1 MLADVSKSK
10 RYNSTRAQGLISQ
23 GAFSGA
29 DMTRKIYSEK
39 RDLIHKSRE
48 AMLSAVQIYNN
59 PLITFKTES
68 FIVLSL
74 IAWTYLL
81 HAHYRS
87 ERIDYRYFSQTGKR
101 KKFVRNPDGSIRYW
115 DLRECVSKNI
125 CPLDKNTK
133 NNLVFLIGLRNQV
146 EHRKANGLDS
156 YLSARYQACALNFNH
171 YLKKLFG
178 GKLGLDQSLALS
190 LQFAELD
197 YTQSRV
203 IKDKE
208 DLIPEGIISYIS
220 AFDSKLTNPEIE
232 SERFA
237 YRLLF
242 TKVTAKRQGQADRVI
257 EFIDPKS
264 DLAKNISKEY
274 WVKEETEKPKLSAT
288 QVLRKVRETGLQ
300 NFGMHQHT
308 LFWKKHDGKNP
319 SKGYGTMI
327 VKTWYWYQHWVTF
340 IIGELSKEAEKAR
353 TESAATAIS
362 PVVQPS

>member
-1 MLADVSKSK
+1 MS
-10 RYNSTRAQGLISQ
+10 
-23 GAFSGA
+23 
-29 DMTRKIYSEK
+29 RKIYSEK
-39 RDLIHKSRE
+39 RDLIHKARE

-59 PLITFKTES
+59 PLISFKTES

-87 ERIDYRYFSQTGKR
+87 ESVEYRYFTKAGKR
-101 KKFVRNPDGSIRYW
+101 KKFIRNPDGSIRYW
-115 DLRECVSKNI
+115 DLRECISKAI
-125 CPLDKNTK
+125 SPVDKNTK
-133 NNLVFLIGLRNQV
+133 NNLEFLIGLRNQV
-146 EHRKANGLDS
+146 EHAKANGLDS

-171 YLKKLFG
+171 YLKKLYG
-178 GKLGLDQSLALS
+178 DKYGLDQSLALS

-197 YTQSRV
+197 YTQSKV

-208 DLIPEGIISYIS
+208 NLIPEDIISYIS
-220 AFDSKLTNPEIE
+220 VFDSKLTSPEIE

-288 QVLRKVRETGLQ
+288 QVVRKVGEAGFHH
-300 NFGMHQHT
+300 FGMHQHT
-308 LFWKKHDGKNP
+308 LFWKEHDGKNP
-319 SKGYGTMI
+319 SKGYGTMV
-327 VKTWYWYQHWVTF
+327 VKSWYWYQHWPTF
-340 IIGELSKEAEKAR
+340 IIGELTKDAERRNKEG
-353 TESAATAIS
+353 AATAS
-362 PVVQPS
+362 SFVVQSS